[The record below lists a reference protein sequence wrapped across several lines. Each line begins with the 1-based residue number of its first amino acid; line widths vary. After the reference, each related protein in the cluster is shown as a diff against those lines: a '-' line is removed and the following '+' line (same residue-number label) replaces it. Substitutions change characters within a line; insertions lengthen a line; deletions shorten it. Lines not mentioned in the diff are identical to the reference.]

1 MYMKGNEY
9 MLEKQ
14 RKVIDSNFSNTEIL
28 NDYSIDNVS
37 SDDYLE
43 TIEFKTIKRLLS
55 EDNLEYM
62 TEYLRTL
69 LKISKPNNPNCF
81 RKNGIIDSYHTP
93 GKRGIIYVRLS
104 QEDLDREKGNVS
116 KSILNQLLMLL
127 TYCNNKGI
135 EVVGVFYEE
144 DISGSDGSR
153 EEWNKTLLFC
163 EFGNTDVYVC
173 KTQARF
179 ARSIEFVEKY
189 LHKKFIE
196 WNIRFLSIV
205 DNIDT
210 YNKSNKKSSQITA
223 MVDEWKIEE
232 QSINTKKTLR
242 AKNDAGQWTGSFAPY
257 GYIED
262 PDDMYHLVIDEEAA
276 KVVREIYSMYA
287 NGLGYYKI
295 CESLNKRKISTPSRH
310 KKLQGLKYIC
320 PYYPNG
326 AEYWNIDSIRK
337 ILLDETYD
345 GILIQ
350 HRTERIAYNIKGSK
364 KIPKNEQS
372 IIACAHEKILD
383 PEISKIVRKKFADR
397 KAKIDLS
404 NARKYSKELIKAIQN
419 NINNYDTPK
428 DKLLILNSAINDL
441 ENSLVES
448 DLKSI
453 SSKYDTL
460 REKALS
466 LNSKLYS
473 KIMEKVDILT
483 TNTSRAR
490 PGKNGE
496 LHLFSKKVYCAVC
509 GKSFQKTL
517 CKSGPRKNHF
527 MKPYLHCRNH
537 KKSSGLTCDNTTY
550 IRYEVLEELIL
561 KEINTMIDK
570 YANQKSLEKNYYS
583 KKSQKNHEKDLII
596 MQKEKEDIDRRICKI
611 NERFAMLYD
620 DKAEGIISATEFGM
634 LKNKYQYDINNF
646 NSRIEEIN
654 KEINELKEKEKLTE
668 SERTILEKYTQQ
680 GIKHLEKLDRFTLDQ
695 LISKITIEKKDENN
709 NRPIKIFWNFT
720 I

>member
-1 MYMKGNEY
+1 
-9 MLEKQ
+9 MLEDQ
-14 RKVIDSNFSNTEIL
+14 GKVVSSSFSNTEFL
-28 NDYSIDNVS
+28 NDYNIDNVS

-43 TIEFKTIKRLLS
+43 TIEFKTIKKLLC

-69 LKISKPNNPNCF
+69 LKVSKPNNPYCF
-81 RKNGIIDSYHTP
+81 RKNGLIGSYHTP

-127 TYCNNKGI
+127 TYCNDKGI
-135 EVVGVFYEE
+135 EVIGIFYEE
-144 DISGSDGSR
+144 DISGSDGTR

-163 EFGNTDVYVC
+163 ELGNTDIYVC

-210 YNKSNKKSSQITA
+210 YNKGNKKSSQITA

-262 PDDMYHLVIDEEAA
+262 PEDMYHLVIDEEAA
-276 KVVREIYSMYA
+276 KVVREIYFMYA
-287 NGLGYYKI
+287 NGIGYYKI
-295 CESLNKRKISTPSRH
+295 CQYLNGRKIPTPSKR
-310 KKLQGLKYIC
+310 KKLQGLKFVC
-320 PYYPNG
+320 PKSPNG
-326 AEYWNIDSIRK
+326 AEFWNTDTIRK

-345 GILIQ
+345 GLLIQ
-350 HRTERIAYNIKGSK
+350 HRTERIAYNIKGRK
-364 KIPKNEQS
+364 KIPKNDQS
-372 IIACAHEKILD
+372 IIACAHERIVD
-383 PEISKIVRKKFADR
+383 PEISKVVRKKFADR

-404 NARKYSKELIKAIQN
+404 NARQNAKELIKTIQN
-419 NINNYDTPK
+419 NLK
-428 DKLLILNSAINDL
+428 DYEIPEDKILILNNAINNL
-441 ENSLVES
+441 ENSIIGN
-448 DLKSI
+448 DLKDI
-453 SSKYDTL
+453 SLKYDTL
-460 REKALS
+460 REKTLL
-466 LNSKLYS
+466 LNSELYS
-473 KIMEKVDILT
+473 KIMNQVDILT
-483 TNTSRAR
+483 TSTSRAR

-496 LHLFSKKVYCAVC
+496 IHIFSKKVYCAVC
-509 GKSFQKTL
+509 GKSFQKNL
-517 CKSGPRKNHF
+517 FKSGSEKNSF
-527 MKPYLHCRNH
+527 MKSYLHCRNH
-537 KKSSGLTCDNTTY
+537 RKTVAINCDNTSY
-550 IRYEVLEELIL
+550 IRFEVLEELVL
-561 KEINTMIDK
+561 NEINTMIDK

-583 KKSQKNHEKDLII
+583 KKAQKDYEKDLII
-596 MQKEKEDIDRRICKI
+596 LQKEKEDINKKISKI
-611 NERFAMLYD
+611 NDRFAMLYD
-620 DKAEGIISATEFGM
+620 DKADGIISVTEFVI

-646 NSRIEEIN
+646 NIRIDEID
-654 KEINELKEKEKLTE
+654 KEIHELKEKTNMAEN
-668 SERTILEKYTQQ
+668 ERSILEKFTRQ
-680 GIKHLEKLDRFTLDQ
+680 GIKHLEKLDRFTIEE
-695 LISKITIEKKDENN
+695 LISKITIGKKDENN

-720 I
+720 V

>member
-1 MYMKGNEY
+1 
-9 MLEKQ
+9 MLEDQ
-14 RKVIDSNFSNTEIL
+14 GKVVSSSFSNTEFL
-28 NDYSIDNVS
+28 NDYNIDNVS

-69 LKISKPNNPNCF
+69 LKVSKPNNPSCF
-81 RKNGIIDSYHTP
+81 RKNGLIGSYHTP

-127 TYCNNKGI
+127 TYCNDKGI
-135 EVVGVFYEE
+135 EVIGIFYEE
-144 DISGSDGSR
+144 DISGSDGTR

-163 EFGNTDVYVC
+163 ELGNTDVYVC

-210 YNKSNKKSSQITA
+210 YNKGNKKSSQITA

-262 PDDMYHLVIDEEAA
+262 PDDMYHLIVDEEAA

-287 NGLGYYKI
+287 NGMGYYKI
-295 CESLNKRKISTPSRH
+295 CKSLNERKIAPPSKY
-310 KKLQGLKYIC
+310 KKLQGLKFVC
-320 PYYPNG
+320 PQYPNG
-326 AEYWNIDSIRK
+326 AEYWNLDTIRK
-337 ILLDETYD
+337 ILMDETYD

-350 HRTERIAYNIKGSK
+350 HRTERIAYNIKGFK

-372 IIACAHEKILD
+372 IIACAHERITD
-383 PEISKIVRKKFADR
+383 PEISKVVRKKFAER
-397 KAKIDLS
+397 KSKIDLS
-404 NARKYSKELIKAIQN
+404 NARKDAKELIKAIQN
-419 NINNYDTPK
+419 NLKDYDTSE
-428 DKLLILNSAINDL
+428 DKILILNGAINDL
-441 ENSLVES
+441 ENSLLKT
-448 DLKSI
+448 DLKEI
-453 SSKYDTL
+453 SLKYDTL
-460 REKALS
+460 REKTLS
-466 LNSKLYS
+466 LNSELYS

-483 TNTSRAR
+483 TTTSRAR

-496 LHLFSKKVYCAVC
+496 VHIFSKKVYCSVC
-509 GKSFQKTL
+509 GKSFQRNI
-517 CKSGPRKNHF
+517 CKSGSRKNPT

-537 KKSSGLTCDNTTY
+537 RKNGGLTCDNTSY
-550 IRYEVLEELIL
+550 IRYEVLEELVL
-561 KEINTMIDK
+561 NEFNKMIDK
-570 YANQKSLEKNYYS
+570 YANQKNLEKNYYS
-583 KKSQKNHEKDLII
+583 QKAQRDYEKDLII
-596 MQKEKEDIDRRICKI
+596 LQKEKEDITKKISKI
-611 NERFAMLYD
+611 NDRISMLYD
-620 DKAEGIISATEFGM
+620 DKADGIISATEFVM
-634 LKNKYQYDINNF
+634 LKNKYQYDINNY
-646 NSRIEEIN
+646 NSRTDEIN
-654 KEINELKEKEKLTE
+654 KEINELKEKLEINKNGND
-668 SERTILEKYTQQ
+668 ILEKYIKQ
-680 GIKHLEKLDRFTLDQ
+680 GVKHLEKLDRFTVDQ
-695 LISKITIEKKDENN
+695 LISKILIGKKDENN

>member
-1 MYMKGNEY
+1 MLKNE
-9 MLEKQ
+9 
-14 RKVIDSNFSNTEIL
+14 RKVVCSNLSNTVCS
-28 NDYSIDNVS
+28 NDYIVDNVS
-37 SDDYLE
+37 GDDYLE
-43 TIEFKTIKRLLS
+43 TTEFKTIKKLLS

-62 TEYLRTL
+62 TDYLRDL
-69 LKISKPNNPNCF
+69 LKVSKNNNPNCF
-81 RKNGIIDSYHTP
+81 KKNGLISSLHIP

-127 TYCNNKGI
+127 SYCNDKGI
-135 EVVGVFYEE
+135 EVVGIFYEE

-163 EFGNTDVYVC
+163 ELGNTDIYIC

-210 YNKSNKKSSQITA
+210 YNKGNKKSSQITA

-287 NGLGYYKI
+287 NGYGYYKI
-295 CESLNKRKISTPSRH
+295 CQYLNESKIPTPSKH
-310 KKLQGLKYIC
+310 KKLQGLKFVC
-320 PYYPNG
+320 CMAPNG
-326 AEYWNIDSIRK
+326 AEFWNTDTIRK

-350 HRTERIAYNIKGSK
+350 HRTEKIAYNIKGYK

-372 IIACAHEKILD
+372 IIACAHDRIVD
-383 PEISKIVRKKFADR
+383 PDISKIVRKKFADR
-397 KAKIDLS
+397 KLKIDLD
-404 NARKYSKELIKAIQN
+404 NARKDSRQFINAIKENIKSFDVDKGKNDEVYRAIEEL
-419 NINNYDTPK
+419 D
-428 DKLLILNSAINDL
+428 
-441 ENSLVES
+441 NSLTNNDIKIITE
-448 DLKSI
+448 
-453 SSKYDTL
+453 KYDNL
-460 REKALS
+460 REKTLS
-466 LNSKLYS
+466 LDSELYS
-473 KIMEKVDILT
+473 LITDQVDILT
-483 TNTSRAR
+483 TSNTRAR

-496 LHLFSKKVYCAVC
+496 VHIFSRKVYCAVC
-509 GKSFQKTL
+509 GKVFQKSN
-517 CKSGPRKNHF
+517 CKSGPRKNPF

-537 KKSSGLTCDNTTY
+537 RKTGGTQCDNTSY
-550 IRYEVLEELIL
+550 IRYEVLEELVL
-561 KEINTMIDK
+561 NEINKIIEK
-570 YANQKSLEKNYYS
+570 YYNLEKLEKNYSS
-583 KKSQKNHEKDLII
+583 KKSSIDYDKDMKILE
-596 MQKEKEDIDRRICKI
+596 KEKNDIEKKLNKTNDR
-611 NERFAMLYD
+611 FTMLYD
-620 DKAEGIISATEFGM
+620 DKADGIITTTEFVM
-634 LKNKYQYDINNF
+634 LKNKYQKDIDNF
-646 NSRIEEIN
+646 NLRIEEIKREIYELSEKKN
-654 KEINELKEKEKLTE
+654 DEINEK
-668 SERTILEKYTQQ
+668 SILEKYTH
-680 GIKHLEKLDRFTLDQ
+680 IDKLNRRIIDEF
-695 LISKITIEKKDENN
+695 ISKILIGKKDENN

>member
-1 MYMKGNEY
+1 
-9 MLEKQ
+9 MLEDQ
-14 RKVIDSNFSNTEIL
+14 RKVVSSSFSNTEIL
-28 NDYSIDNVS
+28 NDYNIDNVS

-62 TEYLRTL
+62 TDYLRTL
-69 LKISKPNNPNCF
+69 LKVSKPNNPSCF
-81 RKNGIIDSYHTP
+81 RKNGLIGSYHTP

-127 TYCNNKGI
+127 TYCNDKEI
-135 EVVGVFYEE
+135 EVIGIFYEE

-163 EFGNTDVYVC
+163 ELGNTDVYVC

-210 YNKSNKKSSQITA
+210 YNKGNKKSSQITA

-287 NGLGYYKI
+287 NGMGYFKI
-295 CESLNKRKISTPSRH
+295 CESLNERKIPTPSRH
-310 KKLQGLKYIC
+310 KKLQGLKYVC
-320 PYYPNG
+320 HYYPNG
-326 AEYWNIDSIRK
+326 AEYWNIDTIRK

-350 HRTERIAYNIKGSK
+350 HRTERIAYNIKGFK

-372 IIACAHEKILD
+372 IIACAHDRIVD
-383 PEISKIVRKKFADR
+383 PEVSKVVRKKFTER
-397 KAKIDLS
+397 KAKHDLN
-404 NARKYSKELIKAIQN
+404 NARKDSKELIKAIQN
-419 NINNYDTPK
+419 NIKDYDIEE
-428 DKLLILNSAINDL
+428 DKLLLLNNAINDL
-441 ENSLVES
+441 ENSLLKS
-448 DLKSI
+448 DLKDI
-453 SSKYDTL
+453 SLKYDIL
-460 REKALS
+460 KEKTLS
-466 LNSKLYS
+466 LNSELYS
-473 KIMEKVDILT
+473 KIMEEVDVLT
-483 TNTSRAR
+483 TTTSRAR
-490 PGKNGE
+490 PSKNGE
-496 LHLFSKKVYCAVC
+496 IHLFSKKVYCAVC

-517 CKSGPRKNHF
+517 CKTGSRKNPT
-527 MKPYLHCRNH
+527 MKAYLHCRNH
-537 KKSSGLTCDNTTY
+537 IHAGGLTCDNNKL
-550 IRYEVLEELIL
+550 IRYEVLEELVL
-561 KEINTMIDK
+561 TEINKMIDK

-583 KKSQKNHEKDLII
+583 KKEERDFEKDLII
-596 MQKEKEDIDRRICKI
+596 LQKEKEDINKKISKI
-611 NERFAMLYD
+611 NDRFTLLYD
-620 DKAEGIISATEFGM
+620 DKTDGIISATEFVM

-654 KEINELKEKEKLTE
+654 KEINELREKENVAE
-668 SERTILEKYTQQ
+668 NERSILEKYTQQ
-680 GIKHLEKLDRFTLDQ
+680 GVKHIEKLDRFTLDQ
-695 LISKITIEKKDENN
+695 LISKIMIGKKDENN
-709 NRPIKIFWNFT
+709 NRPIKIFWNF
-720 I
+720 

>member
-1 MYMKGNEY
+1 
-9 MLEKQ
+9 MLEDQ
-14 RKVIDSNFSNTEIL
+14 RKVVSSSFSNTEIL
-28 NDYSIDNVS
+28 NDYNIDNVS
-37 SDDYLE
+37 SDEYLE

-69 LKISKPNNPNCF
+69 LKVSKPNNPSCF
-81 RKNGIIDSYHTP
+81 RKNGLIGSYHTP

-127 TYCNNKGI
+127 TYCNDKEI
-135 EVVGVFYEE
+135 EVVGIFYEE
-144 DISGSDGSR
+144 DISGSDGTR

-163 EFGNTDVYVC
+163 ELGNTDVYVC

-210 YNKSNKKSSQITA
+210 SNKGNKKSSQITA

-242 AKNDAGQWTGSFAPY
+242 AKNNAGQWTGSFAPY

-262 PDDMYHLVIDEEAA
+262 PDDMYHIVIDEEAA
-276 KVVREIYSMYA
+276 KVVREIYSMYS
-287 NGLGYYKI
+287 NGMGYFKI
-295 CESLNKRKISTPSRH
+295 CESLNERKIPTPSRH
-310 KKLQGLKYIC
+310 KKLQGLKFVC

-326 AEYWNIDSIRK
+326 AEYWNIDTIRK

-345 GILIQ
+345 GLLIQ
-350 HRTERIAYNIKGSK
+350 HRTERIAYNIKGFK

-372 IIACAHEKILD
+372 IIACAHERIID
-383 PEISKIVRKKFADR
+383 SEVSKVVRKKFADR
-397 KAKIDLS
+397 KVKHDLH
-404 NARKYSKELIKAIQN
+404 NARKDSKKLIKAIQN
-419 NINNYDTPK
+419 NLKDYDTSE
-428 DKLLILNSAINDL
+428 DKLLILNNAISEL
-441 ENSLVES
+441 GNSLIRA
-448 DLKSI
+448 DLKDI
-453 SSKYDTL
+453 SLKYDTL
-460 REKALS
+460 REKTLS
-466 LNSKLYS
+466 LNSELYS
-473 KIMEKVDILT
+473 KIMEQVDVLT
-483 TNTSRAR
+483 TTTSRAR

-496 LHLFSKKVYCAVC
+496 IHLFSKKVYCAVC

-517 CKSGPRKNHF
+517 CKTGSRKNPT

-537 KKSSGLTCDNTTY
+537 RHAGGITCDNTKL
-550 IRYEVLEELIL
+550 IRYEVLEGLVL
-561 KEINTMIDK
+561 NEINTMIDK
-570 YANQKSLEKNYYS
+570 YANQKNLEKNYYS
-583 KKSQKNHEKDLII
+583 KKAQRDCEKDLII
-596 MQKEKEDIDRRICKI
+596 LQKEKEKISKKISKI
-611 NERFAMLYD
+611 NEHFALLYD
-620 DKAEGIISATEFGM
+620 DKADGIISATEFVM
-634 LKNKYQYDINNF
+634 LKNKYNYDINSF

-654 KEINELKEKEKLTE
+654 KEIGELRETENIAE

-680 GIKHLEKLDRFTLDQ
+680 GIKHLDKLDRFTLDQ
-695 LISKITIEKKDENN
+695 LISKIVIGKKDENN